1 MESKLK
7 KSLIKNWWVAPT
19 KAKMEFVNILNKQSI
34 SNQDD
39 LVVMGY
45 LHNKKDVLASST
57 NKVVKV
63 IKEGV
68 ITGQGTL
75 YPFTEAH
82 NLYLHFLLLVNNPNV
97 VIANRWEILNNN
109 QMIANLVYNIGV
121 EVVQKDVVFSF
132 KPNMETSVL
141 LSGYSESLKSKVV
154 LSPFNVRHQCLL
166 LGVRDDVLNNIWKG
180 SFATKDETT
189 QKVKSIQRT
198 F

>member
-68 ITGQGTL
+68 ITGQGTF

-97 VIANRWEILNNN
+97 VIANRWEMLNNN

-121 EVVQKDVVFSF
+121 EVV
-132 KPNMETSVL
+132 
-141 LSGYSESLKSKVV
+141 
-154 LSPFNVRHQCLL
+154 
-166 LGVRDDVLNNIWKG
+166 
-180 SFATKDETT
+180 
-189 QKVKSIQRT
+189 
-198 F
+198 